1 MSLERLEITCVRGE
15 VTIHSRKYPM
25 YSGFM
30 TPNQLIKFADVPSF
44 PEDSTHTKLSINLTK
59 DPVTDWQRPVD
70 RNRLTRIRK
79 NVDAAKPNTSEFD
92 TLMANPVLIGR
103 SDKIKPNPIVN
114 QDCSISINP
123 MRIPL
128 PNGSNVAVPDVSV
141 VQIDGD
147 SSKKPLW
154 ILDGQHRI
162 HGLGQSPFP
171 VDDKGK
177 KISENASILA
187 DEVIP
192 VVFVI
197 DEDYNPEFLAKIFTE
212 VTTESEKMSPIH
224 EDWMQ
229 YAFHMKPYDREN
241 TRSAMEVVIELT
253 NRQKIDSI
261 KNNFYNKIQFNP
273 KEMNFGEGVFKYTSV
288 EFRRIIEMNYFENI
302 PIGKSPKSSEDITQ
316 CIVRFYRACCKLDD
330 AQTLGNSKL
339 LSPSLKGGKG
349 GSKFLATIFLS
360 AFLDYIAMN
369 EDTISKTQDQW
380 EYFLQ
385 DPARNF
391 QDCDWT
397 LDAISPGSMETN
409 AARKASKKSAELS
422 FQRFFNN
429 PDIMDG
435 IHVTDYMMGPDVF
448 EYRTAKMSKAF
459 PNSET
464 KYLPGELVGNQ
475 GVNTLNIRKHD
486 HSQIRFLS
494 KINSRT
500 TITALKVI
508 RYDGTTEKIPAGNVK
523 TAIKFEKGPTNR
535 TATIHVKTLCL
546 GELSEKVMELKIVY

>member
-1 MSLERLEITCVRGE
+1 MALDQLKVTCVRGE
-15 VTIHSRKYPM
+15 VAIHSRRYPM

-44 PEDSTHTKLSINLTK
+44 PEDATHTKLSSNLTQ

-70 RNRLTRIRK
+70 KVRLTRIRK
-79 NVDAAKPNTSEFD
+79 NVDAARDGIDDFD

-103 SDKIKPNPIVN
+103 SDKIKPNPVPN
-114 QDCSISINP
+114 QDCSVFANP
-123 MRIPL
+123 LQIQTS
-128 PNGSNVAVPDVSV
+128 NGSSITVPNVSTLEINGN
-141 VQIDGD
+141 Q
-147 SSKKPLW
+147 SSKPLW

-171 VDDKGK
+171 VDEKGN
-177 KISENASILA
+177 KILNNASILA

-197 DEDYNPEFLAKIFTE
+197 DENYSPEFLAKIFTE

-229 YAFHMKPYDREN
+229 YAFRMKPYN
-241 TRSAMEVVIELT
+241 KQLTRLAMEVVIELT
-253 NRQKIDSI
+253 NRQSIDA
-261 KNNFYNKIQFNP
+261 KRNDFYNKIQFNP
-273 KEMNFGEGVFKYTSV
+273 KEMNYGEGVFKYTSI
-288 EFRRIIEMNYFENI
+288 EFRRLLETSYFDNI
-302 PIGKSPKSSEDITQ
+302 PVGRTPKSSQEIAQ
-316 CIVRFYRACCKLDD
+316 CIVRFYRACCKLDN
-330 AQTLGNSKL
+330 AQTVGKSKL
-339 LSPSLKGGKG
+339 LSASLKGGIG

-360 AFLDYIAMN
+360 AFLDYIAEN
-369 EDTISKTQDQW
+369 ENTISRTQEQW
-380 EYFLQ
+380 EYFLK

-409 AARKASKKSAELS
+409 AARKASKKAAELS
-422 FQRFFNN
+422 FQRFFKN

-435 IHVTDYMMGPDVF
+435 IHVTDYMMGPDLF
-448 EYRTAKMSKAF
+448 EYRTAEMSTLF
-459 PNSET
+459 PTSES
-464 KYLPGELVGNQ
+464 KYDSGELIGNN
-475 GVNTLNIRKHD
+475 GETIINIRKHN

-500 TITALKVI
+500 TIVALNII
-508 RYDGTTEKIPAGNVK
+508 RHDGVEERIPAGRVK
-523 TAIKFEKGPTNR
+523 HAIKFERGPTNR
-535 TATIHVKTLCL
+535 TATIQIKTLCL
-546 GELSEKVMELKIVY
+546 GELSEKTLNLKVVY